1 MWLNRIVLGIALLI
15 SAAAAFY
22 SITGLTAIFTGATV
36 AVLIMGLVLEAGKV
50 AVAAWLHEYW
60 KESSKVLRVYLVI
73 AVVVLMAIT
82 SMGTFGFLSKSH
94 LESTAGT
101 AVATAQVQMYDDE
114 LEILNQDLARIDRSV
129 QSLDQI
135 AGGVAGDDAPRVRRQ
150 QRAER
155 TLLQEE
161 RTELLA
167 KRTELTAK
175 RTTERRS
182 VVGAEA
188 ELGPIKYIAEMIYGA
203 DADEAAF
210 DKAVRWMI
218 ILLVIVFDPLAIAM
232 LIAAQSGMRIEA
244 KRKMLA
250 PYKAKP
256 GTEFEAGA
264 FYAPYIPALN
274 PNIMPESLTPVE
286 GYDLSEYEE
295 PTYATTDDYL
305 SAQESAS
312 EDREIQLDT
321 EKAEV
326 IQEVI
331 EPEVE
336 EIVDPQDGWLSN
348 VKSLRRGSPTV
359 ETL

>member
-60 KESSKVLRVYLVI
+60 KEGSLFLKSYLI
-73 AVVVLMAIT
+73 AAVVVLMMIT

-135 AGGVAGDDAPRVRRQ
+135 AAGVAGDDGPRVRRQ

-161 RTELLA
+161 RAELLA
-167 KRTELTAK
+167 TRTELTAK

-188 ELGPIKYIAEMIYGA
+188 ELGPIKYIAEMIYGS
-203 DADEAAF
+203 DADEASF

-244 KRKMLA
+244 NRRKAA
-250 PYKAKP
+250 PIRLGKID
-256 GTEFEAGA
+256 EAAA
-264 FYAPYIPALN
+264 FYAPYIPQQAEPEINDSVTWEEEL
-274 PNIMPESLTPVE
+274 IESL
-286 GYDLSEYEE
+286 
-295 PTYATTDDYL
+295 
-305 SAQESAS
+305 Q

-321 EKAEV
+321 EKAES

-336 EIVDPQDGWLSN
+336 EIEDLQDGWLSN